1 MGEVTVHQST
11 RLTAAKCRRAGFL
24 SSVSGDGLVIFVAFI
39 AVIAIVNLTIWLR
52 YTARPSPKAKEKE
65 APAAA
70 AISSTVPES
79 DESENAPPPYTPPA
93 SSPPATEPEPDKAVV
108 NFPNPKDTAPAF
120 VHGTFI
126 FAALVFSLVTLFF
139 CFQYLNYCPEVEP
152 NAPLGTGSI
161 IWWCFYGVLVLGAS
175 SGFVSW
181 GLLCWYVG
189 GGKKQVISLDSI
201 PLGLAIAMLLPFVLF
216 YQGAVQLVRGCQK
229 WFCGVAFE
237 EEQDTVV
244 EEVEADVEMQRLM
257 KGNNDGNDDDEE
269 VGGRS

>member
-1 MGEVTVHQST
+1 MGKVTVHHST
-11 RLTAAKCRRAGFL
+11 RLTAAKCQRAGFL
-24 SSVSGDGLVIFVAFI
+24 SSASGDGVVVLVAFI

-52 YTARPSPKAKEKE
+52 YTARPSPKEKE

-70 AISSTVPES
+70 AISSTEPES

-93 SSPPATEPEPDKAVV
+93 SSPPATESEPDKAVV
-108 NFPNPKDTAPAF
+108 DFPNPKDTAPAF
-120 VHGTFI
+120 VLGMVL

-139 CFQYLNYCPEVEP
+139 CFQYLSYCPEVEP

-161 IWWCFYGVLVLGAS
+161 IGWCFYGVLVLGAS

-189 GGKKQVISLDSI
+189 GGKKQNLWLDSI
-201 PLGLAIAMLLPFVLF
+201 PFGLAIAVCLPFALL
-216 YQGAVQLVRGCQK
+216 YQGAVLVVRGCQK
-229 WFCGVAFE
+229 WFCGVTFE
-237 EEQDTVV
+237 EEQDGVV

-257 KGNNDGNDDDEE
+257 KGDNDGVDDDEE